1 MKPGMG
7 KQKGSQFERDVCRL
21 LTKWITDKQSPE
33 IFWRSASSGAKSTQD
48 AKVGRDTNMHGDL
61 MAVNLQAE
69 WLMSKYVVECKS
81 YAKLDWGGFIFGKGN
96 IYSWWDKV
104 CGISCD
110 ISKSPMLIMKEN
122 RCPIRVIMHRSE
134 DIEICLR
141 TSSVEIIKVRT
152 YSRSTVIIFELSD
165 FCNFVDYKAFEK
177 CHT

>member
-1 MKPGMG
+1 MKENIPTIETKKIPNLYFYHPLTVVVM
-7 KQKGSQFERDVCRL
+7 L
-21 LTKWITDKQSPE
+21 L
-33 IFWRSASSGAKSTQD
+33 
-48 AKVGRDTNMHGDL
+48 
-61 MAVNLQAE
+61 
-69 WLMSKYVVECKS
+69 
-81 YAKLDWGGFIFGKGN
+81 LDWGGFIFGKGN